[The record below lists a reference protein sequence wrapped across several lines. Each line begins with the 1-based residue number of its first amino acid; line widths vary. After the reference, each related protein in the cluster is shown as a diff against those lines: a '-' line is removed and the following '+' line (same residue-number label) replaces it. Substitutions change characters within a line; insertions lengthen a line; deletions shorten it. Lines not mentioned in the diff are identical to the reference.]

1 MAYIFY
7 EKYVGPDN
15 GHSIANY
22 REYSTI
28 VWDVSGLDDYNF
40 IKHHL
45 SCALKMHHNEEI
57 YVKNKK
63 DYSTVVFKS
72 LQEYKK
78 WAENKAP
85 DECLTTT
92 ITFKKNP
99 YVEYSWKRYN
109 EGSKIERFSLE
120 IYDEDTKELLVEK
133 KYQIPAKALDFI
145 SAHLCPSDPKYN
157 PTSICADRN
166 CRATI
171 NDVDVTDYFIYK
183 EHTVLDITRS
193 SCSAWVQIKKKVNN
207 IDELL

>member
-1 MAYIFY
+1 MIAAWAADSKRGI
-7 EKYVGPDN
+7 
-15 GHSIANY
+15 SINSYASHNVFE
-22 REYSTI
+22 RF
-28 VWDVSGLDDYNF
+28 VSVL
-40 IKHHL
+40 ICLMCRPPQIL
-45 SCALKMHHNEEI
+45 SLFARICLLH
-57 YVKNKK
+57 V
-63 DYSTVVFKS
+63 STVVFKS

-157 PTSICADRN
+157 PTNICADRN

-171 NDVDVTDYFIYK
+171 NDVDVTDYFIYNG
-183 EHTVLDITRS
+183 L
-193 SCSAWVQIKKKVNN
+193 
-207 IDELL
+207 